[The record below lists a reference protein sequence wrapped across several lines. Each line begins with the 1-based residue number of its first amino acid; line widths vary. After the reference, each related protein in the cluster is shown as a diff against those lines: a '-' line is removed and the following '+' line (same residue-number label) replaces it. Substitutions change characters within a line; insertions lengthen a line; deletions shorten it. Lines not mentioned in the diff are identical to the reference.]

1 MSGEWSIPP
10 PCIIITTA
18 KNLVVIGIIVVFL
31 SYVIKALYMMHSN
44 NETLSETLMHLSFWL
59 WDVTFFFYAIIFV
72 MLIYSCIISGYI
84 VAKCLR
90 SCIVEEEKDE
100 ERNRTPHAKFG
111 IDE

>member
-1 MSGEWSIPP
+1 MAGEWSIPP

-90 SCIVEEEKDE
+90 SCIVEEERDE

-111 IDE
+111 IIE